1 MKRLPLLLLSLCS
14 AFVVLAGDIR
24 SAKELV
30 AFADAVNNGADISA
44 WQNDKG
50 EVTLACDI
58 SKKVQQIEIRK
69 EIDKENAGIVYYVT
83 ENGAENII
91 SKTDYDKWYN
101 SYFSAVESIN
111 VSYVNLTKENIEN
124 VTSK

>member
-50 EVTLACDI
+50 EVALACDI
-58 SKKVQQIEIRK
+58 NIRC
-69 EIDKENAGIVYYVT
+69 
-83 ENGAENII
+83 
-91 SKTDYDKWYN
+91 
-101 SYFSAVESIN
+101 
-111 VSYVNLTKENIEN
+111 LL
-124 VTSK
+124 

>member
-50 EVTLACDI
+50 EVALACDI
-58 SKKVQQIEIRK
+58 NMKSVKHWHSIKRFEGVFDGK
-69 EIDKENAGIVYYVT
+69 GFALTNW
-83 ENGAENII
+83 
-91 SKTDYDKWYN
+91 KT
-101 SYFSAVESIN
+101 
-111 VSYVNLTKENIEN
+111 
-124 VTSK
+124 